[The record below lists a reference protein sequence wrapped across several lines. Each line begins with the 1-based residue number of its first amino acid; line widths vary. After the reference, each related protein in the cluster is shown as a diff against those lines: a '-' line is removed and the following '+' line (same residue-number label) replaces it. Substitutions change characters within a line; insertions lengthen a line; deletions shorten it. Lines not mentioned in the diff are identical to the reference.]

1 MNLCVAGKRER
12 RESREHE
19 KVRKMENQGGK
30 REKEI
35 VRGKGAN
42 SPRFEPG
49 PL

>member
-12 RESREHE
+12 RRSRVYG
-19 KVRKMENQGGK
+19 KVRKTENQREK

-42 SPRFEPG
+42 
-49 PL
+49 